1 MSGKRVTIYDIAKEL
16 GMSASYVS
24 RALNDHPVVSSK
36 IKEKVKKKA
45 KELNYKHNSHAA
57 NLRQGSTR
65 TIGVIIPQ
73 INQGFF
79 SEAIAGIEE
88 ACYEN
93 KYSLIIC
100 QSHESFQQEC
110 KAIETLIHQNVDC
123 ILISISAET
132 KSAAHLEAIRE
143 NHIDVI
149 QFDRF
154 TDDLDGFKV
163 INDNQE
169 AAYAIVKHL
178 VKEGYRKI
186 AFIGGPENLT
196 TFRNRKEGFIRG
208 IKEAKLSIPYNYI
221 VENAFTKEE
230 TTRVVTELLKSG
242 ERPDA
247 FVTVADHQ
255 SLAILQAAEALNIKV
270 PEQLGIAGFAN
281 EFFTEMIAP
290 SLSTTDQKSK
300 ELGKQAANLFFN
312 KGLKGQPSL
321 TKEDKLII
329 KTKLII
335 RKSSQRAAGKAV
347 PAKTTRASSKTY

>member
-24 RALNDHPVVSSK
+24 RALNDHPIVSAK
-36 IKEKVKKKA
+36 IKEQVKRKA

-57 NLRQGSTR
+57 NLRQGSTK

-73 INQGFF
+73 INQAFF

-88 ACYEN
+88 ACAEN
-93 KYSLIIC
+93 RYSLIIC

-110 KAIETLIHQNVDC
+110 KAVETLIHQNVDC

-132 KSAAHLEAIRE
+132 RSVAHLQSIRE
-143 NHIDVI
+143 NQIDII
-149 QFDRF
+149 QFDRYM
-154 TDDLDGFKV
+154 DNLEGFKV
-163 INDNQE
+163 INDNME
-169 AAYAIVKHL
+169 ATHAIVKHL
-178 VKEGYRKI
+178 VKEGYRKL
-186 AFIGGPENLT
+186 AFIGGPDNLT
-196 TFRNRKEGFIRG
+196 TFRSRKEGFIKG
-208 IKEAKLSIPYNYI
+208 IKEANLSIPYNYI
-221 VENAFTKEE
+221 IENAFTKEE
-230 TTRVVTELLKSG
+230 TSRVVTELLRSG

-255 SLAILQAAEALNIKV
+255 SLAVLQAAETLNIQV
-270 PEQLGIAGFAN
+270 PEQMGIAGFAN
-281 EFFTEMIAP
+281 EFFTEMISP

-312 KGLKGQPSL
+312 KGRKTQPQL
-321 TKEDKLII
+321 TNGDKLII

-335 RKSSQRAAGKAV
+335 RKSSQRTAGKAV

>member
-36 IKEKVKKKA
+36 IKEKVKRKA

-57 NLRQGSTR
+57 NLRQGSTK

-110 KAIETLIHQNVDC
+110 KAIDTLIHQNVDC

-132 KSAAHLEAIRE
+132 RSAAHLESIRE
-143 NHIDVI
+143 NDIDVI
-149 QFDRF
+149 QFDRYM
-154 TDDLDGFKV
+154 DDLKGFKV
-163 INDNQE
+163 INDNME
-169 AAYAIVKHL
+169 ATHAIVKHL

-186 AFIGGPENLT
+186 AFIGGPDNLT

-208 IKEAKLSIPYNYI
+208 IKEANLSIPYNYI
-221 VENAFTKEE
+221 IENAFTKEE
-230 TTRVVTELLKSG
+230 TTRVVTELLMSG

-255 SLAILQAAEALNIKV
+255 SLAILQAAETVNIQV
-270 PEQLGIAGFAN
+270 PEQMGIVGFAN
-281 EFFTEMIAP
+281 EFFTEMISP

-312 KGLKGQPSL
+312 KGRKNQPL
-321 TKEDKLII
+321 LANGDKLII
-329 KTKLII
+329 KTQLII
-335 RKSSQRAAGKAV
+335 RKSSQ
-347 PAKTTRASSKTY
+347 KTTGKPATGKSRKVSSKSY

>member
-45 KELNYKHNSHAA
+45 KQLNYKHNSHAA

-73 INQGFF
+73 INQAFF
-79 SEAIAGIEE
+79 SAAIAGIEE

-100 QSHESFQQEC
+100 QSHESFEQEC
-110 KAIETLIHQNVDC
+110 KAIETLIHQNVDG

-143 NHIDVI
+143 NQIDLI

-154 TDDLDGFKV
+154 TDHLDGLKV
-163 INDNQE
+163 INDNAE
-169 AAYAIVKHL
+169 ATHAIVKHL

-186 AFIGGPENLT
+186 AFIGGPENLPN
-196 TFRNRKEGFIRG
+196 FRHRKEGFIRG
-208 IKEAKLSIPYNYI
+208 IKEAKLSVPYNYI

-230 TTRVVTELLKSG
+230 TTRAVTELLNST

-255 SLAILQAAEALNIKV
+255 SLAILQAAQALNIPV
-270 PEQLGIAGFAN
+270 PEELGIAGFAN

-290 SLSTTDQKSK
+290 ALTTTDQKSK
-300 ELGKQAANLFFN
+300 ELGKQAAKLFFS
-312 KGLKGQPSL
+312 KQLKGQALS
-321 TKEDKLII
+321 TKEATTII
-329 KTKLII
+329 KTQLII
-335 RKSSQRAAGKAV
+335 RKSSQRAAGKAA
-347 PAKTTRASSKTY
+347 PAKTARASSKTY